1 MWDFLQAMAPAAA
14 LPCLNCSPM
23 HHPIT
28 RNQPNRTRQTADK
41 LPLISSPADP
51 RAVSS
56 PPADNGM
63 GCPAVHLLMVCLSQT
78 CSTASRAS
86 CACCICCAA
95 AACASGPAV
104 TDATSSSACSC
115 STRVSRA
122 VTCSNMISLK
132 NHHAA
137 GWLETPRDTAGCI
150 QSYVRTYS
158 RPPMCNL
165 QCLTLLW
172 TYPEFKVGQTLFCSR
187 ISCSLVTEMQTVLAV
202 CCHTACT
209 PHQALPLPARPGAW
223 LLVLPLLHQTCW
235 PHPQRQPSGC
245 GAQSPAAT
253 DGTQH

>member
-28 RNQPNRTRQTADK
+28 RNQPNRTRGTADK

-63 GCPAVHLLMVCLSQT
+63 GCPAVHLLMICLSHT

-122 VTCSNMISLK
+122 VTCSNMKFTLK
-132 NHHAA
+132 IITLLA
-137 GWLETPRDTAGCI
+137 GLRCLMTRPAVYSRR
-150 QSYVRTYS
+150 YVPTHGRLCATYS
-158 RPPMCNL
+158 
-165 QCLTLLW
+165 
-172 TYPEFKVGQTLFCSR
+172 
-187 ISCSLVTEMQTVLAV
+187 A
-202 CCHTACT
+202 
-209 PHQALPLPARPGAW
+209 
-223 LLVLPLLHQTCW
+223 
-235 PHPQRQPSGC
+235 
-245 GAQSPAAT
+245 
-253 DGTQH
+253 